1 LFWLGTIVLPA
12 CGSEDASPAASGP
25 ELTPVEEAPSATAPA
40 PEPDTELPGSD
51 VAVNESED
59 ADDAEAAP
67 VPGAIPAVGCST
79 PNGLSGAPD
88 DISSLMALLNALPR
102 PTTIACFL
110 ESLERPLEV
119 YFTES
124 KLSAQ
129 PALDERSPRTFIVRE
144 QLFVSL
150 VLDGASR
157 PSTLLELGYLTG
169 PGRSIKAEIAFPLLR
184 DVTVAT
190 LENRVRL
197 ADGSICGGCHIFES
211 RVDDAFFPDGA
222 FESNTIKPLS
232 SYEIGLESQRAQ
244 AEACDATLEPLRC
257 ANLNAL
263 FAHGEVRPSG
273 AWNEE
278 D

>member
-1 LFWLGTIVLPA
+1 MA
-12 CGSEDASPAASGP
+12 P
-25 ELTPVEEAPSATAPA
+25 ELEPEAPLS
-40 PEPDTELPGSD
+40 EGSD
-51 VAVNESED
+51 AVADVTQEDEDDES
-59 ADDAEAAP
+59 AAP
-67 VPGAIPAVGCST
+67 GESAALGCST
-79 PNGLSGAPD
+79 PSGVSGAPH
-88 DISSLMALLNALPR
+88 DISSLMALLNALPK

-150 VLDGASR
+150 VLDGESR
-157 PSTLLELGYLTG
+157 PSTLLELGYLTE
-169 PGRSIKAEIAFPLLR
+169 PGRSIKAELAFPLLR
-184 DVTVAT
+184 EVTVAT

-197 ADGSICGGCHIFES
+197 GSRSICGGCHTFEA

-222 FESNTIKPLS
+222 FASNTITPLA
-232 SYEIGLESQRAQ
+232 SYQIDLESQRAQ
-244 AEACDATLEPLRC
+244 AATCDATLEPLRC

-263 FAHGEVRPSG
+263 FGHGEVRASSV
-273 AWNEE
+273 WDEE

>member
-1 LFWLGTIVLPA
+1 LFFLGTAVVAA
-12 CGSEDASPAASGP
+12 CGSEDGSPAASGP
-25 ELTPVEEAPSATAPA
+25 EVTPVEAAPSATPPA

-51 VAVNESED
+51 IAAVESE
-59 ADDAEAAP
+59 DAEAAP
-67 VPGAIPAVGCST
+67 VPGEAAAVDCST
-79 PNGLSGAPD
+79 PSGVSGAPH
-88 DISSLMALLNALPR
+88 DISSLIALLNALPK

-150 VLDGASR
+150 VLDGVSR
-157 PSTLLELGYLTG
+157 PSSLLELGYVTQ
-169 PGRSIKAEIAFPLLR
+169 PGRSIKAEIAFPLFS
-184 DVTVAT
+184 DVSAAT
-190 LENRVRL
+190 LDNRVRVGRVSL
-197 ADGSICGGCHIFES
+197 CSGCHVLEA

-222 FESNTIKPLS
+222 FESNTITPFS
-232 SYEIGLESQRAQ
+232 PYEIDLETQRAE
-244 AEACDATLEPLRC
+244 AETCDATLEPLRC
-257 ANLNAL
+257 ANLSAL
-263 FAHGEVRPSG
+263 FNHGEVRASS
-273 AWNEE
+273 AWVDE

>member
-1 LFWLGTIVLPA
+1 LFWLGTAVVGA
-12 CGSEDASPAASGP
+12 CGSEDGSPAASGP
-25 ELTPVEEAPSATAPA
+25 EVAPVEGAPSATTPA
-40 PEPDTELPGSD
+40 PEQDATPASGSD
-51 VAVNESED
+51 AAGVSED
-59 ADDAEAAP
+59 AAAAP
-67 VPGAIPAVGCST
+67 VPGEAAAVGCAT
-79 PNGLSGAPD
+79 PSGVSGAPR
-88 DISSLMALLNALPR
+88 DISSLIALLNALPK

-157 PSTLLELGYLTG
+157 PSSLLELGYVTQ
-169 PGRSIKAEIAFPLLR
+169 PGRSIKAEIAFPLFS
-184 DVTVAT
+184 DVSAAM
-190 LENRVRL
+190 LEDRVRVGRVSL
-197 ADGSICGGCHIFES
+197 CSGCHILEA

-222 FESNTIKPLS
+222 FESNTITPFS
-232 SYEIGLESQRAQ
+232 PYQIDLETQRAE
-244 AEACDATLEPLRC
+244 AETCDATLEPLRC

-263 FAHGEVRPSG
+263 FNHGEVRASS
-273 AWNEE
+273 AWVDEN
-278 D
+278 